1 MMFHINSAMKHSYL
15 NNDTCFI
22 IDIIDEILEE
32 YFDALLDEG
41 SKILS
46 SIQGI
51 ILEEK
56 LFVEFDEFMG
66 MAADEN
72 SESESDT
79 KEPPFEKITFNT
91 NYKIKTYLEEP
102 PSDIE
107 LKPLPDNLEYVFLEE
122 PSFLPVIISSH
133 LSEQSKNKL
142 IYVLKRHKQAFA
154 WKTIDIPRICLSFCK
169 RKIQL
174 QENKKPVVQKQRR
187 LNPNMQEVVKKEI
200 VKLLDT
206 EFDIKIKDKNGTEN
220 VAADHLSR
228 IDNDETSDDSDVYDN
243 FPGETLIE
251 ITRNGRPWFSDFA
264 NYLEDP
270 YFSKYVQTNLV
281 IPMKPLKKHQAQ
293 IQQVKAL
300 LKKGRTVT
308 VTTEDMQKR
317 RNDVKVRTTLLLALS
332 DEDQLRFSKYKTAQE
347 LWAAILK
354 TFGGNEATKKTKKNQ
369 LKQQYGIFKAKGKE
383 TLDLN
388 LTQQQKSSFSSSI
401 QQHQLMLGSTKFFTS
416 SIKHLVFFF
425 KLHGSINS
433 KVNSCKIKRINTNNN
448 PTSDLDTVSLGDLYN
463 HLKVYEPEVQ
473 KKSKSNSQ
481 NMAFISL
488 AKNNSGKEE
497 VNTASILTASTQV
510 SPASANVA
518 AASISLDTFCN
529 MALLSMRADRFGK
542 KTGKKITIQGTDV
555 AGFDKS
561 KVECFN
567 CHKMGHFARECRA
580 PRSQDRGRRENFKQ
594 GSKIKESASK
604 ALMAIDGVG
613 WDWSYIANEEENHA
627 LVEVRLVEFKNQEI
641 KFCKKIRGL
650 EFNVE
655 CKNNRIER
663 LTNELE
669 ELKKEKEGLDSKL
682 TGLPEFADD
691 TITDYSRPS
700 PSIESNSNDLQRNN
714 SSVYENGESS
724 SSILSKLV
732 ITFVKTADSP
742 IEIKTNKDE
751 TVRKSSVKYAKMY
764 RKPSKTSKS
773 FNGNSQNVIDDKGY
787 WDSGCSQY
795 INGNISYLS
804 DYEPYDGG
812 YVSFGQG
819 GGKIT
824 GKGIIKT
831 GKLEFE
837 NVYFMKD
844 LKYNLFSMSQI
855 CDNKNNVVFTD
866 SECIVLGRDFKLK
879 DDTNV
884 LLRTPRQH
892 NMFSIYLNN
901 IVPHKDLTCLVAKAS
916 ADESILWHI
925 RLGHLNFKRMNKL
938 VRHNL
943 VRGLPSIC
951 FENNHTCVACLKGK
965 QHKASCKTKLVNSVS
980 KPLNTLHMDLFGPTF
995 ISSLNHK
1002 WYCLVVTD
1010 DFSRFTW
1017 TFFLKTKDE
1026 TSGILRNFIT
1036 EIENLKELK
1045 NEVTKRR
1052 NRTLIEAARTM
1063 LADATLPVTFW
1074 DEAVNT
1080 ALVVAGTSSTNFS
1093 GTKDAASQDV
1103 KKDVSSLRYIAFPN
1117 WFHDAHLESSTSNAQ
1132 DACKADSP
1140 ESSGNSNP
1148 TATLKN
1154 PPSNQ
1159 IETLAVETTIPTI
1172 SSPVP
1177 TTCLDDSPEPS
1188 SDTRLIS
1195 KGVTSQDDTTSL
1207 DNILNMSNRFEDILE
1222 VTTNTDDTNGMEADL
1237 GNMENNISA
1246 SPTPTFRIH
1255 KDHLKNQIIGPVDTP
1270 VQTRTKGKAHWEK
1283 MGSQKKKDERGI
1295 LIRNKARL
1303 VTQRDT
1309 QEEGIDY
1316 KEVFAPVA
1324 MIEAIRLFLAYAS
1337 FIGFT
1342 GKDETGKDVDLHLY
1356 RSMIGSLMYLT
1367 ASRSDIIF
1375 VVCACARHQV
1385 TPKECH
1391 LHAVKRIFRYL
1402 KGHPKLGL
1410 WYHKESLFDLVA
1422 YSDSDYSGATQDRKS
1437 TTGGF
1442 ANTTTKVSHSPNTSF
1457 YLLSNPNNTVIMARL
1472 AFCDYHN
1479 MIAILEKSEHK
1490 VDFHQIVDFVEA
1502 SHIRYALTINPTVY
1516 VSHIRQFWSTA
1527 RIETTNEGTKILA
1540 TVNGKLRTISKSSI
1554 RRNLKLN
1561 DDEGINT
1568 LPDAELF
1575 ENLALMGVN
1584 GPSFSGRTVP
1594 LFDSILFHQGK
1605 GSGTPTEPHHTP
1617 SLEAPQS
1624 PHTAPSSPSL
1634 PPATTE
1640 KIPTSTPTKIPI
1652 LRQYSRRVRIAQSS
1666 TLPTAAD
1673 EPASPSGDNS
1683 QGEACLT
1690 VSGLEA
1696 EQDRANLIKTSTLP
1710 HDSAPRVT
1718 SLVADEGNMQQQLN
1732 ELTDLYTRLQRQQ
1745 TEMATKIAAQDL
1757 EISHLKARIKFL
1769 EDKDEGRAKPSG
1781 EDATIKGRSL
1791 EIEEEAGVER
1801 STKKGKVSTVG
1812 IPTGSGLVPTTSP
1825 IFTTASVVTPNLR
1838 RKGKEKMV
1846 ESDTPKKKKL
1856 QEQIDVQVAREIK
1869 EQMAR
1874 EDQRRNE

>member
-1 MMFHINSAMKHSYL
+1 
-15 NNDTCFI
+15 
-22 IDIIDEILEE
+22 
-32 YFDALLDEG
+32 
-41 SKILS
+41 
-46 SIQGI
+46 
-51 ILEEK
+51 
-56 LFVEFDEFMG
+56 
-66 MAADEN
+66 
-72 SESESDT
+72 
-79 KEPPFEKITFNT
+79 
-91 NYKIKTYLEEP
+91 
-102 PSDIE
+102 
-107 LKPLPDNLEYVFLEE
+107 
-122 PSFLPVIISSH
+122 
-133 LSEQSKNKL
+133 
-142 IYVLKRHKQAFA
+142 
-154 WKTIDIPRICLSFCK
+154 
-169 RKIQL
+169 
-174 QENKKPVVQKQRR
+174 
-187 LNPNMQEVVKKEI
+187 
-200 VKLLDT
+200 
-206 EFDIKIKDKNGTEN
+206 
-220 VAADHLSR
+220 
-228 IDNDETSDDSDVYDN
+228 
-243 FPGETLIE
+243 
-251 ITRNGRPWFSDFA
+251 
-264 NYLEDP
+264 
-270 YFSKYVQTNLV
+270 
-281 IPMKPLKKHQAQ
+281 MKPLKKHQAQ

-824 GKGIIKT
+824 GK
-831 GKLEFE
+831 
-837 NVYFMKD
+837 V
-844 LKYNLFSMSQI
+844 
-855 CDNKNNVVFTD
+855 
-866 SECIVLGRDFKLK
+866 
-879 DDTNV
+879 
-884 LLRTPRQH
+884 
-892 NMFSIYLNN
+892 
-901 IVPHKDLTCLVAKAS
+901 
-916 ADESILWHI
+916 
-925 RLGHLNFKRMNKL
+925 
-938 VRHNL
+938 
-943 VRGLPSIC
+943 
-951 FENNHTCVACLKGK
+951 
-965 QHKASCKTKLVNSVS
+965 
-980 KPLNTLHMDLFGPTF
+980 
-995 ISSLNHK
+995 
-1002 WYCLVVTD
+1002 
-1010 DFSRFTW
+1010 
-1017 TFFLKTKDE
+1017 
-1026 TSGILRNFIT
+1026 
-1036 EIENLKELK
+1036 
-1045 NEVTKRR
+1045 
-1052 NRTLIEAARTM
+1052 
-1063 LADATLPVTFW
+1063 
-1074 DEAVNT
+1074 
-1080 ALVVAGTSSTNFS
+1080 VVAGTSSTNFS

-1856 QEQIDVQVAREIK
+1856 QEQIDVQMMIDGLDRNNKMIAKHLHEYEQVATELTIGEKIELINELVKYQDHHSKILNHSGWKTKHFKGMSLEEIK
-1869 EQMAR
+1869 EKFIPVWKQIEDFVPMASKEEGERFKRKGLRLEHESPKKIKTSKEVSQEDLKEMMQLVPVEEVYVEALQVKHLIIDWEIHSKGQRNYWKIIRLGGNTAVYQFFVDMLKHFDREDLIHLWTLVKETLSIRQATSDKEKELWVELKRLFEPDVEDQLWTHTQALMHDLVEWRLYDSCGVHHVLTKDQEIFMLVEKDYPLRKGLEIVMISNKLQVENYTQMANDLIMKIYNIANR
-1874 EDQRRNE
+1874 PR